1 MRYLHISLI
10 SCFLAF
16 NSPISNAQ
24 IITTIAGNGT
34 YGNSGDGGQAT
45 AAELTALSIDI
56 DVNGNLYL
64 VDGMCCVRKINT
76 LGIISTVAGG
86 ANPGPPGTGD
96 GGPATAAFLYLPHG
110 VAADRFG
117 NVFIADSYDNRVRKV
132 NTAGIISTF
141 AGGGSSNPGDGGPAT
156 AANINMPPYVITDA
170 IGNVYFSDYGNN
182 RIRMVN
188 TAGII
193 STIAGNGT
201 SGNAGDGGLATN
213 ASINSPSGIAFDA
226 VGNLYIA
233 VNSLIRKVNTAGIIT
248 TIAGG
253 GSSINDGGI
262 ATAAELYGPVGITI
276 DASGNLYIADAG
288 NSRIRMVN
296 LNDTI
301 STVCGN
307 GTQGYTGDGGLASSA
322 ELNRPYDVKVDA
334 FGNLIIADSYNNAIR
349 KITNNHSMSIKQN
362 VNSNEQITVYPNPAS
377 NSLQVLFSGNGTNTE
392 IIITDMLGNTVKQMP
407 VTLSLSKGN
416 TQHITLNIAD
426 LGEGVYNI
434 SITNKEGVANK
445 RVVIV
450 R

>member
-1 MRYLHISLI
+1 
-10 SCFLAF
+10 
-16 NSPISNAQ
+16 
-24 IITTIAGNGT
+24 
-34 YGNSGDGGQAT
+34 
-45 AAELTALSIDI
+45 
-56 DVNGNLYL
+56 
-64 VDGMCCVRKINT
+64 
-76 LGIISTVAGG
+76 
-86 ANPGPPGTGD
+86 
-96 GGPATAAFLYLPHG
+96 
-110 VAADRFG
+110 
-117 NVFIADSYDNRVRKV
+117 
-132 NTAGIISTF
+132 
-141 AGGGSSNPGDGGPAT
+141 
-156 AANINMPPYVITDA
+156 
-170 IGNVYFSDYGNN
+170 
-182 RIRMVN
+182 
-188 TAGII
+188 
-193 STIAGNGT
+193 
-201 SGNAGDGGLATN
+201 
-213 ASINSPSGIAFDA
+213 
-226 VGNLYIA
+226 
-233 VNSLIRKVNTAGIIT
+233 
-248 TIAGG
+248 
-253 GSSINDGGI
+253 
-262 ATAAELYGPVGITI
+262 
-276 DASGNLYIADAG
+276 
-288 NSRIRMVN
+288 MVN